1 VSSARVVMTTRGM
14 TKHKPKSTKL
24 NLHLETVRRLS
35 TGELGAIQGG
45 LSTSNCPLSYAC
57 PSMAARCTIT
67 IF

>member
-1 VSSARVVMTTRGM
+1 M

-45 LSTSNCPLSYAC
+45 LTTAKCPLSYAC
-57 PSMAARCTIT
+57 PSMDLHCHA
-67 IF
+67 